1 MTKTSQYLR
10 NVGAMFRLLGRA
22 QRLGILLRVLSLF
35 CGVAIPFVI
44 IKYQRALVENI
55 EAGTGEKI
63 LISVAA
69 VVSVMLVQK
78 IVDALLSLLEGMLND
93 SLAVKLER
101 AKFEKS
107 SRIQLYAFDDP
118 DLYEKMQNAGR
129 IGTET
134 VTEFIAGFFK
144 LISSVSTTVMY
155 SIILFGMSKII
166 MITTIVGAI
175 PLILYSKLGTQYED
189 FDKKRTYMVRRMNYF
204 KNMSMDG
211 GYTKEIKLFGNMP
224 FIAERHKYYHGK
236 WSEAEQEYSSQYSRK
251 SLFID
256 AIISVFQYFVPV
268 FVLIFAVSEKR
279 LDVAGFTYYLS
290 AVGLCGEAVK
300 NIVRFYSDNNI
311 RAVRIED
318 YFEYLRL
325 PVDERHGECIPA
337 EWHERLPE
345 IEFQNVSFRYNR
357 TDSDT
362 LKNISFTIKS
372 GEKIALIGL
381 NGAGKTTL
389 IKLLCGLYEPT
400 SGRILIGGR
409 EVSEFSQSSLYTL
422 FSVVF
427 QDYLTYDATLRESL
441 LLGCGK
447 TYSDDELW
455 RAMENVG
462 GGNLREETFRDGMD
476 TVIGRSGDKTGI
488 DLSGGEKQK
497 IALAR
502 CLLQNRA
509 LTVLDEPTSA
519 LDAFAEEEI
528 LHSFLEVNKE
538 KTTVLVSHRLSAAKL
553 CDRVIVL
560 KDGRITESG
569 THYGL
574 LAKNGAYAEMWKVQS
589 SSYHGNS
596 EVCCHDNGDV

>member
-1 MTKTSQYLR
+1 
-10 NVGAMFRLLGRA
+10 MFRLLGRA

-224 FIAERHKYYHGK
+224 FIPRDISITTENGTKP
-236 WSEAEQEYSSQYSRK
+236 SRNTQ
-251 SLFID
+251 
-256 AIISVFQYFVPV
+256 AN
-268 FVLIFAVSEKR
+268 
-279 LDVAGFTYYLS
+279 T
-290 AVGLCGEAVK
+290 
-300 NIVRFYSDNNI
+300 
-311 RAVRIED
+311 
-318 YFEYLRL
+318 
-325 PVDERHGECIPA
+325 
-337 EWHERLPE
+337 
-345 IEFQNVSFRYNR
+345 
-357 TDSDT
+357 
-362 LKNISFTIKS
+362 
-372 GEKIALIGL
+372 
-381 NGAGKTTL
+381 
-389 IKLLCGLYEPT
+389 
-400 SGRILIGGR
+400 
-409 EVSEFSQSSLYTL
+409 
-422 FSVVF
+422 
-427 QDYLTYDATLRESL
+427 
-441 LLGCGK
+441 
-447 TYSDDELW
+447 
-455 RAMENVG
+455 
-462 GGNLREETFRDGMD
+462 
-476 TVIGRSGDKTGI
+476 
-488 DLSGGEKQK
+488 
-497 IALAR
+497 
-502 CLLQNRA
+502 
-509 LTVLDEPTSA
+509 
-519 LDAFAEEEI
+519 
-528 LHSFLEVNKE
+528 
-538 KTTVLVSHRLSAAKL
+538 
-553 CDRVIVL
+553 
-560 KDGRITESG
+560 
-569 THYGL
+569 
-574 LAKNGAYAEMWKVQS
+574 LAKACLS
-589 SSYHGNS
+589 TR
-596 EVCCHDNGDV
+596 

>member
-35 CGVAIPFVI
+35 CGVTIPFVI

-93 SLAVKLER
+93 SLDVKLER

-224 FIAERHKYYHGK
+224 FIAARHKYYHGK

-268 FVLIFAVSEKR
+268 FVLIFAVSEKK
-279 LDVAGFTYYLS
+279 A
-290 AVGLCGEAVK
+290 
-300 NIVRFYSDNNI
+300 
-311 RAVRIED
+311 
-318 YFEYLRL
+318 
-325 PVDERHGECIPA
+325 
-337 EWHERLPE
+337 
-345 IEFQNVSFRYNR
+345 
-357 TDSDT
+357 
-362 LKNISFTIKS
+362 
-372 GEKIALIGL
+372 
-381 NGAGKTTL
+381 
-389 IKLLCGLYEPT
+389 
-400 SGRILIGGR
+400 
-409 EVSEFSQSSLYTL
+409 
-422 FSVVF
+422 
-427 QDYLTYDATLRESL
+427 
-441 LLGCGK
+441 
-447 TYSDDELW
+447 
-455 RAMENVG
+455 
-462 GGNLREETFRDGMD
+462 
-476 TVIGRSGDKTGI
+476 
-488 DLSGGEKQK
+488 
-497 IALAR
+497 
-502 CLLQNRA
+502 
-509 LTVLDEPTSA
+509 
-519 LDAFAEEEI
+519 
-528 LHSFLEVNKE
+528 
-538 KTTVLVSHRLSAAKL
+538 
-553 CDRVIVL
+553 
-560 KDGRITESG
+560 
-569 THYGL
+569 
-574 LAKNGAYAEMWKVQS
+574 
-589 SSYHGNS
+589 
-596 EVCCHDNGDV
+596 

>member
-1 MTKTSQYLR
+1 
-10 NVGAMFRLLGRA
+10 MFRLLGRA

-134 VTEFIAGFFK
+134 VTEFIAGFF
-144 LISSVSTTVMY
+144 
-155 SIILFGMSKII
+155 
-166 MITTIVGAI
+166 TIVGAI

-224 FIAERHKYYHGK
+224 FIAARHKYYHGK

-268 FVLIFAVSEKR
+268 FVLIFAVSEKK
-279 LDVAGFTYYLS
+279 A
-290 AVGLCGEAVK
+290 
-300 NIVRFYSDNNI
+300 
-311 RAVRIED
+311 
-318 YFEYLRL
+318 
-325 PVDERHGECIPA
+325 
-337 EWHERLPE
+337 
-345 IEFQNVSFRYNR
+345 
-357 TDSDT
+357 
-362 LKNISFTIKS
+362 
-372 GEKIALIGL
+372 
-381 NGAGKTTL
+381 
-389 IKLLCGLYEPT
+389 
-400 SGRILIGGR
+400 
-409 EVSEFSQSSLYTL
+409 
-422 FSVVF
+422 
-427 QDYLTYDATLRESL
+427 
-441 LLGCGK
+441 
-447 TYSDDELW
+447 
-455 RAMENVG
+455 
-462 GGNLREETFRDGMD
+462 
-476 TVIGRSGDKTGI
+476 
-488 DLSGGEKQK
+488 
-497 IALAR
+497 
-502 CLLQNRA
+502 
-509 LTVLDEPTSA
+509 
-519 LDAFAEEEI
+519 
-528 LHSFLEVNKE
+528 
-538 KTTVLVSHRLSAAKL
+538 
-553 CDRVIVL
+553 
-560 KDGRITESG
+560 
-569 THYGL
+569 
-574 LAKNGAYAEMWKVQS
+574 
-589 SSYHGNS
+589 
-596 EVCCHDNGDV
+596 